1 MKQPKFNLLG
11 NEYSVISIDFDKNT
25 GEITKVT
32 IKYNEY
38 RNLSIFKGDCIPAE
52 NLVEDVKITEPTRH
66 PYHNYYYAPDLG
78 SLLI

>member
-1 MKQPKFNLLG
+1 M
-11 NEYSVISIDFDKNT
+11 
-25 GEITKVT
+25 T

-38 RNLSIFKGDCIPAE
+38 RKIWIFKGDSILAE
-52 NLVEDVKITEPTRH
+52 NLVEDVKITKPTQH